1 MALRILVAD
10 DSSVFRRAITDA
22 LASLPDAQVVGS
34 APNGKIALQKVLDL
48 KPDLLT
54 LDMEMPEMDG
64 LAVLDALKQAG
75 STTSVMVI
83 SAVTLRGGRLTM
95 QALEKGAFDFLT
107 KPQGKDAA
115 ESKAMMM
122 RELAP
127 MACPRQRRLHP
138 SFHPRPRQA
147 RRDARASPGGTPR
160 VRKSC

>member
-1 MALRILVAD
+1 MALRVLVAD

-22 LASLPDAQVVGS
+22 LTGIPDVQVVGS

-64 LAVLDALKQAG
+64 LAVLAALKQAG

-95 QALEKGAFDFLT
+95 QAASAIVL
-107 KPQGKDAA
+107 
-115 ESKAMMM
+115 
-122 RELAP
+122 
-127 MACPRQRRLHP
+127 
-138 SFHPRPRQA
+138 RP
-147 RRDARASPGGTPR
+147 TPAL
-160 VRKSC
+160 